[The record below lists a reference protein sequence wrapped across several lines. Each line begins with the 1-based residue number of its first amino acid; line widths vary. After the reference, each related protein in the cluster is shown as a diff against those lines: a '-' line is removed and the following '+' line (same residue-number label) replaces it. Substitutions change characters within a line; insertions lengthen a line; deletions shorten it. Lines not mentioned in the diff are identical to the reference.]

1 MLGTHNLPAFLLA
14 SLLLWLTPGP
24 DTMYI
29 LARSVSQGRRAGL
42 LSACGIST
50 GLLVHTAFAAL
61 GLSALLATSAMAFNV
76 VKLAGAFYLIYLGI
90 DALRKRARPVE
101 TDDPAMPTA
110 PASAW
115 RVFRQGV
122 LTNVLNPKVAIF
134 FVAFL
139 PQFVDPA
146 AGRGPLSFLFLGMLF
161 VVGGTIWS
169 VALSLLA
176 SIATRAIR
184 RNAATTGWLQRASGC
199 LYIAL
204 GLNLLRSRPHPG

>member
-90 DALRKRARPVE
+90 DALRKRASAALE
-101 TDDPAMPTA
+101 TRWIVQ
-110 PASAW
+110 SAAAL
-115 RVFRQGV
+115 QGPPGGCSV
-122 LTNVLNPKVAIF
+122 
-134 FVAFL
+134 
-139 PQFVDPA
+139 
-146 AGRGPLSFLFLGMLF
+146 RG
-161 VVGGTIWS
+161 
-169 VALSLLA
+169 
-176 SIATRAIR
+176 
-184 RNAATTGWLQRASGC
+184 C
-199 LYIAL
+199 
-204 GLNLLRSRPHPG
+204 SRTC